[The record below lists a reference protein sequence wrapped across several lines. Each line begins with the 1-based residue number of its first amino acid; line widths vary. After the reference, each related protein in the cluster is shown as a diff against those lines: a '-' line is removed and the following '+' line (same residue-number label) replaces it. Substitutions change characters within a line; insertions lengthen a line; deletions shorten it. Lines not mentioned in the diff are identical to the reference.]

1 MRALVVY
8 AHPAPESL
16 SRALCDTAV
25 AALAAAGHE
34 VATVDLYAEGFRAAM
49 SADER
54 AAYDSDQA
62 VGSADVARHADLVR
76 WADILVFV
84 YPTWWMS
91 LPAVMKGWLER
102 VLVPGVAFHLDDRRR
117 VASDLRHVR
126 RVVGITTYGASWRYV
141 RLMNDAGRRTL
152 LRALAMLCRRPCRR
166 TWLALYSVDT
176 SGPAERARF
185 IAKVDR
191 RLRAL

>member
-16 SRALCDTAV
+16 SRALYDTAT
-25 AALAAAGHE
+25 AALAAAGHD
-34 VATVDLYAEGFRAAM
+34 VAAVDLYAEEFHAAM
-49 SADER
+49 SAEER
-54 AAYDSDQA
+54 TAYDGDSA
-62 VGSADVARHADLVR
+62 VCSADVARHAELVR
-76 WADILVFV
+76 WADTLVFV
-84 YPTWWMS
+84 YPTWWMT
-91 LPAVMKGWLER
+91 LPAIMKGWLER
-102 VLVPGVAFHLDDRRR
+102 VLVPGVAFHLDEHKR

-141 RLMNDAGRRTL
+141 KLMNDAGRRTL

-176 SGPAERARF
+176 SSAAERAAF

>member
-16 SRALCDTAV
+16 SRALYDTAT
-25 AALAAAGHE
+25 AALRAAGHE
-34 VATVDLYAEGFRAAM
+34 VEAVDLYAEGFRATM

-54 AAYDSDQA
+54 VAYEGDQA
-62 VGSADVARHADLVR
+62 VRSPDVARHAALVR
-76 WADILVFV
+76 WADTLVFV

-91 LPAVMKGWLER
+91 LPAIMKGWLER
-102 VLVPGVAFHLDDRRR
+102 VLVPGVALHLDDRNR
-117 VASDLRHVR
+117 VTSDLRHVR

-141 RLMNDAGRRTL
+141 KLMHDAGRRTL
-152 LRALAMLCRRPCRR
+152 LRALAMICRRPCRR

-185 IAKVDR
+185 IAKVDH